1 MRVRVQT
8 ENGYLE
14 IELDKFLTQPKSKV
28 RKLFRL
34 MEKGMTP
41 EEKRRVLEYL
51 TARKTLERTAICRKV
66 VSELEQKLLKLLE
79 EEREL
84 KQAISRAR
92 AEQQE
97 EEMIQ
102 RTLPA
107 WEEQFKRMVEE

>member
-1 MRVRVQT
+1 MRVRIRT

-14 IELDKFLTQPKSKV
+14 IELDKFLTQPKNKV

-34 MEKGMTP
+34 MEKGMSL
-41 EEKRRVLEYL
+41 EEKQRVLEYL
-51 TARKTLERTAICRKV
+51 NARETLERAAICRKV
-66 VSELEQKLLKLLE
+66 VSELEQKLVKLRE
-79 EEREL
+79 EEQEL

-102 RTLPA
+102 RVLPA
-107 WEEQFKRMVEE
+107 WEEQFKRMVED

>member
-14 IELDKFLTQPKSKV
+14 IELDKFLTQPKNKV

-34 MEKGMTP
+34 MEKGMTL
-41 EEKRRVLEYL
+41 EEKRHVLEYL
-51 TARKTLERTAICRKV
+51 TARETSERMVICRKV

-97 EEMIQ
+97 EVMIQ
-102 RTLPA
+102 RALPA
-107 WEEQFKRMVEE
+107 WEEQFRRMVEK

>member
-1 MRVRVQT
+1 MRVRIRT

-14 IELDKFLTQPKSKV
+14 IELDKFLTQPKNKV

-41 EEKRRVLEYL
+41 EEKRHVLEYL
-51 TARKTLERTAICRKV
+51 TARETSERTAVCRKV

-92 AEQQE
+92 AEQQDE
-97 EEMIQ
+97 VMVQ
-102 RTLPA
+102 RALPA
-107 WEEQFKRMVEE
+107 WEEQFRRRVEE

>member
-1 MRVRVQT
+1 MRVRIRT

-14 IELDKFLTQPKSKV
+14 IELDKFLTQPKNKV

-34 MEKGMTP
+34 MEKGMTL
-41 EEKRRVLEYL
+41 EEKRHVLEYL
-51 TARKTLERTAICRKV
+51 TAREASERMVICRKV

-97 EEMIQ
+97 EVMIQ
-102 RTLPA
+102 RALPA
-107 WEEQFKRMVEE
+107 WEEQFRRMVEE